1 MRFSPSHRD
10 ESALHSA
17 LRDAL
22 NEELENKD
30 FFVWLDVRP
39 TGKARE
45 FDDLGKIVAETEG
58 WLGSLDPDA
67 VEEKKLPKRHFDQ
80 EAASVEITA
89 LPRKPEVR
97 DHRADEIVGNPGPI
111 LIGWDE

>member
-1 MRFSPSHRD
+1 M
-10 ESALHSA
+10 HSA

-22 NEELENKD
+22 NERLENKD

-39 TGKARE
+39 TGKAQE
-45 FDDLGKIVAETEG
+45 FEDLSEIVAETEN
-58 WLGSLDPDA
+58 WLEGLDPDDI
-67 VEEKKLPKRHFDQ
+67 EEKQLPKRHIEQ

-97 DHRADEIVGNPGPI
+97 DHRADEIVGNPRPM
-111 LIGWDE
+111 LFGWDE